1 MVMSTSPI
9 QLVFV
14 WRIGVG
20 FVGGFRHDLGVNV
33 YVLTSVHETLPWL
46 FWLRGLGVGVITRA
60 PLWEVVCD
68 EVKSFTHLYIVLH
81 WIGMN
86 SF

>member
-20 FVGGFRHDLGVNV
+20 FVGGFRRDLGVNV
-33 YVLTSVHETLPWL
+33 YVSTSLDETLPWL
-46 FWLRGLGVGVITRA
+46 FWLRGLGVGVMTRA
-60 PLWEVVCD
+60 PLREVVSD

-81 WIGMN
+81 WI
-86 SF
+86 